1 MQGQAT
7 LPDLQFLNRYC
18 IPEEAVLMQGSD
30 RVRKGLLRH
39 GIGLALA
46 FALLISTSH
55 QAQLAQSGAPST
67 ASATEKTSKAD
78 LHQALLDLTNPWTVM
93 CVAAHPDDEDGSTLT
108 VLRRKY
114 GAHTVSLFSTYGEGG
129 QNAVGPELYEELGVI
144 RARETLAASAVQGS
158 EAHFLGLKDF
168 GFSKSAKETLRAWGE
183 KETLRRMVFQIR
195 KLRPDVI
202 ITNHNTSD
210 GHGHH
215 QATGRLILEAFDAA
229 ADSQQFPEQLS
240 QVKPWQV
247 QRLFV
252 RYRGSQP
259 AATGTPQ
266 QVVTVDPNEMDS
278 IRGLT
283 YAQQA
288 LLGLQQHATQGPWPK
303 TIPATGGRI
312 SRYSLVKTAVGA
324 APLPADAK
332 TPYEGLQLPE
342 PIRQRLVAPTLNE
355 KPLSAYEGN
364 PAEILISLINAKKRR
379 AFTAPAEVVAM
390 DPQRFH
396 LMSNRLD
403 RALATAA
410 GVSLTLKPMKATL
423 VAGVES
429 PLEVALT
436 NTGDSEVFIRQ
447 VTINGLHSNKH
458 VNPADK
464 LLPDTE
470 TSQEVMVK
478 TSKTAS
484 MSVPASE
491 HLYDGRLFGEEVII
505 SARLEVEGAQFNLVT
520 ETHLD
525 VMPAVSIANNNPT
538 PCVETPTTILFC
550 GGTSLT
556 ITNHLQT
563 PFNGVLEQKLDLRGA
578 HHPVASTQLSLNP
591 NESRRIVTPRIS
603 AIPAREEV
611 ALPRRGGSVSVLV
624 TDSSSKEKISERT
637 IPITYI
643 AAVAPVGLSVA
654 YIPSTDQTLQQ
665 ALRALG
671 VQAQELKVDDISG
684 DLSRFDSIIIDN
696 RGYEIHPELIA
707 GNDKLLKF
715 VEEGGTLIVFY
726 HKTNEW
732 NPDERRKRPQ
742 LAPYPIVLDDD
753 RVTEEDAPVRILQP
767 GHPLLNYPNKITQR
781 DFSWWIQER
790 GLYFPKEWDSHYT
803 PLLST
808 NDRGEP
814 PLNGGLLVAKYGKG
828 NYIYTSMVW
837 YRQLR
842 AGIPGGYRFFANMIS
857 YGSRK
862 QGQ

>member
-1 MQGQAT
+1 
-7 LPDLQFLNRYC
+7 
-18 IPEEAVLMQGSD
+18 
-30 RVRKGLLRH
+30 
-39 GIGLALA
+39 
-46 FALLISTSH
+46 ISTFH
-55 QAQLAQSGAPST
+55 QNQLAQSQAAAT
-67 ASATEKTSKAD
+67 AKTPKAG

-114 GAHTVSLFSTYGEGG
+114 GAHTVSVFSTYGEGG

-168 GFSKSAKETLRAWGE
+168 GFSKSAEETFRAWGE

-215 QATGRLILEAFDAA
+215 QATGRLILQAFDVA
-229 ADSQQFPEQLS
+229 ADPQQFPEQLT
-240 QVKPWQV
+240 QVKPWQI

-252 RYRGSQP
+252 RYRGTQP
-259 AATGTPQ
+259 TAPTGTTQ
-266 QVVTVDPNEMDS
+266 AIVTIDPNEMDS
-278 IRGLT
+278 LRGMT

-312 SRYSLVKTAVGA
+312 SRYSLIRSAAGA

-342 PIRQRLVAPTLNE
+342 AVKLRLVAPTLDE
-355 KPLSAYEGN
+355 KPLAGYAGN
-364 PAEILISLINAKKRR
+364 PAEILISLINARKRR
-379 AFTAPAEVVAM
+379 AFTAPPEVVAM
-390 DPQRFH
+390 DPQRFR

-410 GVSLTLKPMKATL
+410 GISLTLKPTTTAL

-429 PLEVALT
+429 PVEVLLT
-436 NTGDSEVFIRQ
+436 NIGDSEVLIKQ
-447 VTINGLHSNKH
+447 VTINGLHSNRQ
-458 VNPADK
+458 VDPADK

-470 TSQEVMVK
+470 TFQQVMVK

-484 MSVPASE
+484 VSVPASE
-491 HLYDGRLFGEEVII
+491 HLYDGRLFGEEVVIN
-505 SARLEVEGAQFNLVT
+505 AQLEVEGAPFTLIT

-538 PCVETPTTILFC
+538 PCVETPATILFC
-550 GGTSLT
+550 AGTSLT
-556 ITNHLQT
+556 ITNHLNT
-563 PFNGVLEQKLDLRGA
+563 PFKGVLEQALRLQA
-578 HHPVASTQLSLNP
+578 HHPVSLAQLSLEP
-591 NESRRIVTPRIS
+591 NERRRIVTPTIS
-603 AIPAREEV
+603 TIPAREEV
-611 ALPRRGGSVSVLV
+611 ALPRRGGSVSVSV
-624 TDSSSKEKISERT
+624 IDSNSKERISEKT

-643 AAVAPVGLSVA
+643 AAVAPVGLKVG
-654 YIPSTDQTLQQ
+654 YVPSTDQTLQQ

-671 VQAQELKVDDISG
+671 VQAQELKVDEMSG
-684 DLSRFDSIIIDN
+684 DLSRFDSIVVDN

-707 GNDKLLKF
+707 ANDKLLKY

-732 NPDERRKRPQ
+732 NPDDRRKRPQ
-742 LAPYPIVLDDD
+742 LAPYPIILDDD
-753 RVTEEDAPVRILQP
+753 RVTEEDAPVKFLQP
-767 GHPLLNYPNKITQR
+767 GHPLLNYPNKVTQR
-781 DFSWWIQER
+781 DFLWWVQER

-808 NDRGEP
+808 NDKGER

-857 YGSRK
+857 YGK
-862 QGQ
+862 K

>member
-1 MQGQAT
+1 MSEQSKLSQIDFIRSVVLIA
-7 LPDLQFLNRYC
+7 
-18 IPEEAVLMQGSD
+18 AVS
-30 RVRKGLLRH
+30 LLLSFFPQPQH
-39 GIGLALA
+39 SQ
-46 FALLISTSH
+46 STSE
-55 QAQLAQSGAPST
+55 S
-67 ASATEKTSKAD
+67 SAKEKTPKAE

-168 GFSKSAKETLRAWGE
+168 GFSKSAEETFRAWGE
-183 KETLRRMVFQIR
+183 KETLRRMVFEIR

-229 ADSQQFPEQLS
+229 ADRQQFPEQLS
-240 QVKPWQV
+240 QVKPWQI

-252 RYRGSQP
+252 RYRGGQP
-259 AATGTPQ
+259 AATAGTTQ
-266 QVVTVDPNEMDS
+266 GLVTIDPNEMDS
-278 IRGLT
+278 LRGMT

-312 SRYSLVKTAVGA
+312 SRYSLVKSAAGA

-332 TPYEGLQLPE
+332 TPYEGLRLPE
-342 PIRQRLVAPTLNE
+342 AVRLKLMAPTLDE
-355 KPLSAYEGN
+355 KPLAGYAGN
-364 PAEILISLINAKKRR
+364 PVEILISLINARKRG
-379 AFTAPAEVVAM
+379 AFTAPPEVAAM
-390 DPQRFH
+390 DPQRFR

-410 GVSLTLKPMKATL
+410 GISLTVNPTTTTL

-429 PLEVALT
+429 PVDVLLT
-436 NTGDSEVFIRQ
+436 NIGESEVLIKQ

-458 VNPADK
+458 VDPADK
-464 LLPDTE
+464 LLPNTE
-470 TSQEVMVK
+470 TSQQVMVK

-484 MSVPASE
+484 VSVPASE
-491 HLYDGRLFGEEVII
+491 HLYDGRLFGEEVVIN
-505 SARLEVEGAQFNLVT
+505 AQLEVGGAPFTLIT

-538 PCVETPTTILFC
+538 PCVETPATILFC

-556 ITNHLQT
+556 VTNHLHT
-563 PFNGVLEQKLDLRGA
+563 PFRGVLEQKLQLPEL
-578 HHPVASTQLSLNP
+578 HHPVALTQLSLNP

-603 AIPAREEV
+603 PSSHLQE
-611 ALPRRGGSVSVLV
+611 ALPIRGGSVNVSV
-624 TDSSSKEKISERT
+624 TDSSSKEKISEKT

-643 AAVAPVGLSVA
+643 AAVAPVGLKVA
-654 YIPSTDQTLQQ
+654 YVPSTDQTLQQ
-665 ALRALG
+665 ALRVLG

-684 DLSRFDSIIIDN
+684 DLSRFDSIVIDN

-707 GNDKLLKF
+707 ANDKLLKY

-742 LAPYPIVLDDD
+742 LAPYPILLNDD
-753 RVTEEDAPVRILQP
+753 RVTEEDAPVRFLQP
-767 GHPLLNYPNKITQR
+767 GHPLLSYPNRITQR
-781 DFSWWIQER
+781 DFLWWIQER

-808 NDRGEP
+808 NDKGEP
-814 PLNGGLLVAKYGKG
+814 SLNGGLLVAKYGKG

-857 YGSRK
+857 YGKS
-862 QGQ
+862 GA

>member
-1 MQGQAT
+1 MAT
-7 LPDLQFLNRYC
+7 DFHRYHRSVATVLLSAFVALMLLLLPR
-18 IPEEAVLMQGSD
+18 P
-30 RVRKGLLRH
+30 
-39 GIGLALA
+39 
-46 FALLISTSH
+46 
-55 QAQLAQSGAPST
+55 QLAQSEAQSSAAAT
-67 ASATEKTSKAD
+67 AKTPKAE

-168 GFSKSAKETLRAWGE
+168 GFSKSADETFRAWGE

-195 KLRPDVI
+195 RLRPDVI

-215 QATGRLILEAFDAA
+215 QATGRLILQAFDAA
-229 ADSQQFPEQLS
+229 ADPQQFPEQLS
-240 QVKPWQV
+240 QVKPWQI

-252 RYRGSQP
+252 RYRGGQP
-259 AATGTPQ
+259 EATTGAKQ
-266 QVVTVDPNEMDS
+266 QIVTIDPNEMDS
-278 IRGLT
+278 LRGMT

-288 LLGLQQHATQGPWPK
+288 LLGLQQHATQGPWPR

-312 SRYSLVKTAVGA
+312 SRYGLVRSAASA

-342 PIRQRLVAPTLNE
+342 AIRLRLVAPTLDE
-355 KPLSAYEGN
+355 KPLAGYAGN
-364 PAEILISLINAKKRR
+364 PAEILISLINARKRR
-379 AFTAPAEVVAM
+379 AFTAPPEVVAM
-390 DPQRFH
+390 DPQRFQ

-410 GVSLTLKPMKATL
+410 GISLTLKPTTTTL

-429 PLEVALT
+429 PVEVLLA
-436 NTGDSEVFIRQ
+436 NIGDSEVLINE

-458 VNPADK
+458 LAPADK

-470 TSQEVMVK
+470 TSQQVMVK
-478 TSKTAS
+478 ASKTAGV
-484 MSVPASE
+484 SVPASE
-491 HLYDGRLFGEEVII
+491 HLYDGRLFGEAVVIK
-505 SARLEVEGAQFNLVT
+505 AQLEVEGAPFNLIT
-520 ETHLD
+520 EAHLD

-538 PCVETPTTILFC
+538 PCVETPATILFC

-556 ITNHLQT
+556 ITNHLHT
-563 PFNGVLEQKLDLRGA
+563 PFRGVLEQKLQLPDL
-578 HHPVASTQLSLNP
+578 HHPVALTQLTLNP

-603 AIPAREEV
+603 ASPVREEV
-611 ALPRRGGSVSVLV
+611 ALPRRGGTVNVSV
-624 TDSSSKEKISERT
+624 TDSSSKEKINEKT

-643 AAVAPVGLSVA
+643 AAVAPVGLKVA
-654 YIPSTDQTLQQ
+654 YVPSTDQTLQQ

-671 VQAQELKVDDISG
+671 VQAQELKVDDISS
-684 DLSRFDSIIIDN
+684 DLSRFDSIVIDN

-707 GNDKLLKF
+707 ANDKLLKY
-715 VEEGGTLIVFY
+715 VEEGGTLVVFY

-742 LAPYPIVLDDD
+742 LAPYPIILDDD
-753 RVTEEDAPVRILQP
+753 RVTEEDAPVRFLQP

-781 DFSWWIQER
+781 DFLWWIQER

-808 NDRGEP
+808 NDKGEP

-857 YGSRK
+857 YGK
-862 QGQ
+862 K